1 MDAGGDCRYASGC
14 ALSSVDRVLASEA
27 KGRAFE
33 SRRARQPTRRRPNSL
48 LVYRSPPKW
57 CSLGACTALMCGRC
71 KEAGRNSVPRASGRK
86 AHEEQRYGI
95 ARAEHASSIVN
106 SCKPF
111 CRSCYSAAR
120 RTPPDAVIRCAPI
133 VDASWSVF
141 SAVRCSSLEHRSC
154 HRRHMCSVCSEWQK
168 QREQRGADDAPT
180 RRELM

>member
-1 MDAGGDCRYASGC
+1 VQRI
-14 ALSSVDRVLASEA
+14 V
-27 KGRAFE
+27 
-33 SRRARQPTRRRPNSL
+33 
-48 LVYRSPPKW
+48 SPLW
-57 CSLGACTALMCGRC
+57 CSLGACTACVRTLEGD
-71 KEAGRNSVPRASGRK
+71 ERNSVRASGRK

-141 SAVRCSSLEHRSC
+141 SAVRCSSLEDRSGHRG
-154 HRRHMCSVCSEWQK
+154 HMCNVCSDWRK
-168 QREQRGADDAPT
+168 QREQLGADDATT